1 MPTSADLP
9 RVPEGRRIYAI
20 GDVHGRADLLRRL
33 LDMIAEDA
41 AAHPDRASVLIYMG
55 DYVDRGPRSREAI
68 DLILADEPAGMET
81 VALMGNHEE
90 LMLDALGGDRS
101 AAATWLINGGDAT
114 LSSYGI
120 AAVGTVPKEA
130 RDRIPAAHMRFLRNL
145 HLSHREGDYFFV
157 HAGIRPGVPL
167 DEQRSSDLLWIREPF
182 LGSTAD
188 HGVIV
193 VHGHTPLHAPEEKPN
208 RIGIDTGAFATGMLS
223 CLVLDGPL
231 RSFLKTRV

>member
-1 MPTSADLP
+1 MPDSTDQP
-9 RVPEGRRIYAI
+9 RVPEGRRIYAV

-41 AAHPDRASVLIYMG
+41 AAHADRACVLVYIG
-55 DYVDRGPRSREAI
+55 DYVDRGPRSRETI
-68 DLILADEPAGMET
+68 DLVLADDPAGMET

-101 AAATWLINGGDAT
+101 AATTWLTNGGDAT

-120 AAVGTVPKEA
+120 AAVGNVPKEA

-145 HLSHREGDYFFV
+145 RLTHREGDYLFV
-157 HAGIRPGVPL
+157 HAGVRPGVPL

-182 LGSTAD
+182 LGSKAD
-188 HGVIV
+188 HGAIV
-193 VHGHTPLHAPEEKPN
+193 VHGHTPLHAPEEKSN

-223 CLVLDGPL
+223 CLVLDGSG
-231 RSFLKTRV
+231 RSYLKTR